1 MCKTC
6 PIKNL
11 RYPLLRSFIM
21 LGYLKKL
28 LKKSLRWK
36 ERHPFGKEKTH
47 SPSNRMENQVNINQ
61 ANTPNTALETVNS
74 REVKEIPSETLGSEP
89 ELILYKFDACPYCK
103 RVQRKIIE
111 LNISDKIEMRD
122 TRTEP
127 MWRKDL
133 NDRTGR
139 TQVPCMFIDGEPMF
153 ESLDIIDYLQ
163 MQFTSTS

>member
-1 MCKTC
+1 
-6 PIKNL
+6 
-11 RYPLLRSFIM
+11 M

-28 LKKSLRWK
+28 LKKSLGWK
-36 ERHPFGKEKTH
+36 KKYPFGEEKTH
-47 SPSNRMENQVNINQ
+47 SPSNGMESQANINQ
-61 ANTPNTALETVNS
+61 ANIQKTGIEEVKS
-74 REVKEIPSETLGSEP
+74 RQVKEIPSDSLGSEP

-103 RVQRKIIE
+103 RVQRKITE
-111 LNISDKIEMRD
+111 LNISDKIKMRD

-139 TQVPCMFIDGEPMF
+139 TQVPCLFIDGEPMF

-163 MQFTSTS
+163 MQFTSSS